1 MPTIDTLMDAIQEHD
16 TLLVR
21 RIAIQTPGI
30 LFEHD
35 EQGRTP
41 LSLAYY
47 VGSKEIADILLE
59 SSDYE
64 PSLHESVIRG
74 DEAAVQKALLADK
87 SQLESF
93 SPDGWTPLQL
103 AAYFGH
109 LNIVRWLLDQGAN
122 VKAVSQNAD
131 KYTAI
136 HLVVVGT
143 ASLNILKFLLDHKA
157 NPNAKSAGKI
167 TPLHLAAANGKD
179 KVAAMLIKNGA
190 KSSVSAE
197 GNTPM
202 DLAEKQ
208 GYDFLKKLLEDSL

>member
-1 MPTIDTLMDAIQEHD
+1 MPTIETLMDAIQEHD
-16 TLLVR
+16 TLTVR
-21 RIAIQTPGI
+21 RIALQTPDI
-30 LFEHD
+30 MSEHD

-74 DEAAVQKALLADK
+74 DESAVQKALLADK
-87 SQLESF
+87 SRMESF

-103 AAYFGH
+103 ATYFGH
-109 LNIVRWLLDQGAN
+109 LNLVRWLIEQGASI
-122 VKAVSQNAD
+122 KTVSNNAD
-131 KYTAI
+131 KYRAI

-157 NPNAKSAGKI
+157 NPNAESAGKI

-179 KVAAMLIKNGA
+179 KVAAMLIKYGA

-208 GYDFLKKLLEDSL
+208 GHDFLKKLLEDSL